1 MLVQNSNYSKVD
13 RWLLGVNA
21 MPKPLGWYL
30 RYWGPSFRK
39 FCDLVQIWT
48 KSQNF
53 LTKRPSIG
61 TKKRETCEFTLSTW
75 CLESNVHSD
84 RCLLFCYHTHKLVVQ
99 YYSSHLLTSGKWA
112 IWWPLSDV
120 TRQGGCMFCELGTAQ
135 GLVRTC
141 HPRFMHLPAFCMD

>member
-1 MLVQNSNYSKVD
+1 VQNSNYSKVD
-13 RWLLGVNA
+13 RWLLGANA

-61 TKKRETCEFTLSTW
+61 TKKE
-75 CLESNVHSD
+75 
-84 RCLLFCYHTHKLVVQ
+84 KLVSSLWALDAWNPMCTQ
-99 YYSSHLLTSGKWA
+99 IGACYFATIRTNLLYSTTVATYLQVASEQFDGPFLMQTH
-112 IWWPLSDV
+112 
-120 TRQGGCMFCELGTAQ
+120 QGGCMFCEVGTAL

-141 HPRFMHLPAFCMD
+141 HTRCMHLPAFCMD